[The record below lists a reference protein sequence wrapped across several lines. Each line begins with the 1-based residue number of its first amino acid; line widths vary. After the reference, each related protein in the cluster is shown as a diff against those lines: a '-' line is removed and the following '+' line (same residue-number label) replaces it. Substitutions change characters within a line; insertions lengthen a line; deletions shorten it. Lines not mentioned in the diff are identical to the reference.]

1 MALCVA
7 SLNFSA
13 HAYQYREGIELE
25 TIVAAGWRN
34 LPDGVQMKTLIVGA
48 GVIGSFN
55 AARLTEAGQDV
66 TLLARGRRLA
76 DLREHSVVLEDFRTG
91 RRTTTQVPLVDHLG
105 PEDFYDLAIVIVRA
119 NQIASVLPKLAQN
132 QRIPSVLFLGNNAAG
147 PQDLIAALGRERV
160 LLGMPNAGGGRQG
173 HAVRYLWWPWMPL
186 LFGELD
192 DVARPR
198 TKCIVQMFR
207 SAGLS
212 ARVVKNMDAYLKT
225 HAAGL
230 PALAGA
236 AYLTG
241 GQIRQLA
248 HTPPALKL
256 NVQAFREALRALR
269 AIGIPIKPSATRLVE
284 WIPTPVLVF
293 LLRRLFDSRLAA
305 MGAQPHL
312 DAAADEMKEL
322 ADELRVI
329 LRQSGLPSPASDFL
343 FAQVD
348 ARLQPVVSAAT
359 APPAAAA

>member
-1 MALCVA
+1 
-7 SLNFSA
+7 
-13 HAYQYREGIELE
+13 
-25 TIVAAGWRN
+25 
-34 LPDGVQMKTLIVGA
+34 MKILINGA

-55 AARLTEAGQDV
+55 AARLANAANEV
-66 TLLARGRRLA
+66 TLLARGPRLA
-76 DLREHSVVLEDFRTG
+76 DLRAHGVVLEDFRTG
-91 RRTTTQVPLVDHLG
+91 RRSTTHVPLVDRLG
-105 PEDFYDLAIVIVRA
+105 PEDAYDLAIVIVRA
-119 NQIASVLPKLAQN
+119 NQIPSVLPPLAKN
-132 QRIPSVLFLGNNAAG
+132 HRIPSVLFLGNNAAG

-160 LLGMPNAGGGRQG
+160 LLGMANAGGARQG
-173 HAVRYLWWPWMPL
+173 HVIRYLWWSWMPL

-192 DVARPR
+192 DVPRPR
-198 TKCIVQMFR
+198 TKSIVKVFR
-207 SAGLS
+207 RAGLS
-212 ARVVKNMDAYLKT
+212 ARVVKNVDAYLKT

-248 HTPPALKL
+248 HAPTVLKL

-284 WIPTPVLVF
+284 WLPEPVLMF
-293 LLRRLFDSRLAA
+293 LLRLLFDSRLAD

-312 DAAADEMKEL
+312 DAAVDEMKEL

-329 LRQSGLPSPASDFL
+329 LRQSGFPHPASDAL

-348 ARLQPVVSAAT
+348 ARFQAEASTFIGASSA
-359 APPAAAA
+359 PARACA